1 MCSENTILNQVS
13 KVKEKKTIIKLFANV
28 KYSVFALGSTAYP
41 NFCEFGHT
49 IDSIFQKLGGEEVY
63 PIGEG
68 DELNEQETSF
78 KEWAQNCFKVNIN
91 FSNFFNA

>member
-1 MCSENTILNQVS
+1 MCSDNTILNQVS
-13 KVKEKKTIIKLFANV
+13 KVKEKTTTMKLLANV

-49 IDSIFQKLGGEEVY
+49 VDDIFKKLGGEEVY

-68 DELNEQETSF
+68 DELNEQEKSF
-78 KEWAQNCFKVNIN
+78 TEWAQHCFKANI
-91 FSNFFNA
+91 FSTFFRF

>member
-1 MCSENTILNQVS
+1 MYSDKLNQVS
-13 KVKEKKTIIKLFANV
+13 EVKKQKTIKKLLANV

-49 IDSIFQKLGGEEVY
+49 VDEIFKKLGGEEVY

-68 DELNEQETSF
+68 DELNEQEASF
-78 KEWAQNCFKVNIN
+78 KEWAQNCFKVNLFLQIC
-91 FSNFFNA
+91 FKI

>member
-1 MCSENTILNQVS
+1 M
-13 KVKEKKTIIKLFANV
+13 ANV

-49 IDSIFQKLGGEEVY
+49 VDEIFKKLGGEEVY

-68 DELNEQETSF
+68 DELNEQEASF
-78 KEWAQNCFKVNIN
+78 KEWAQNCFKVNLFCKFVLKSKIHYCLYVQQVYYYPLY
-91 FSNFFNA
+91 